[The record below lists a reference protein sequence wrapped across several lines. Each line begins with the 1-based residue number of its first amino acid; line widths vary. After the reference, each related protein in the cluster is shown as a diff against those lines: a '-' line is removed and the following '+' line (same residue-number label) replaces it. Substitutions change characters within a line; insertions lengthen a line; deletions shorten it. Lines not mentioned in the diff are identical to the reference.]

1 MIDPH
6 YEFVQRRKL
15 KEAVNNTRLMGFVFA
30 GLGGLPLYMMYD
42 SRASLALQI
51 LAVVD
56 TAVLIG
62 PGVWYIFG
70 AHMIRQLQ
78 MRGVRISLRIAWAQL
93 AAVVLGI
100 VVGLGVAGQN
110 KEAMMLPA
118 LLATFFVPALIALMV
133 QLAKARGVI
142 RLLNPEVHAFE
153 AIPLAAIAPVL
164 SNAQGDSHGSAP
176 ER

>member
-1 MIDPH
+1 MIDPN

-15 KEAVNNTRLMGFVFA
+15 NEAVSNMRLMGAVFA

-51 LAVVD
+51 LAIVD

-62 PGVWYIFG
+62 PGVWYFFG

-78 MRGVRISLRIAWAQL
+78 MRGVRISLRIACAQL
-93 AAVVLGI
+93 AAVVMGVLC
-100 VVGLGVAGQN
+100 GLEFAGQN
-110 KEAMMLPA
+110 RVAMMLPA

-153 AIPLAAIAPVL
+153 AIPVAAIAPII
-164 SNAQGDSHGSAP
+164 SNAQGDSHGPAA